1 MKIIY
6 HSLIAVLCALMVTLS
21 ACSTT
26 QDNMPTT
33 TETESIKAS
42 VAETE
47 VKSIVDPNEKITVG
61 TESQR
66 GFINDNVYHFDDGD
80 IHFSSYVPDSYDGTK
95 PYALF
100 ITLPGWEG
108 LYFQGVGANM
118 VEDFGTEAISYN
130 DEMIVLSTQLN
141 DWGEQ
146 SAKDAIALTEYFL
159 SHYNIDKSEVYLHG
173 YSGGGETGSLVM
185 GMRPELF
192 TAYLITSSQWD
203 GDLQVLADAK
213 KPVYMATGESDSYYG
228 SESLI
233 KAYNELYAIYEEQGL
248 SKDEI
253 DEILILDVKDQSY
266 YTERGYTDQHIGGM
280 AFAHDEAIMGWLFG
294 NH

>member
-1 MKIIY
+1 
-6 HSLIAVLCALMVTLS
+6 
-21 ACSTT
+21 
-26 QDNMPTT
+26 
-33 TETESIKAS
+33 
-42 VAETE
+42 
-47 VKSIVDPNEKITVG
+47 
-61 TESQR
+61 
-66 GFINDNVYHFDDGD
+66 
-80 IHFSSYVPDSYDGTK
+80 
-95 PYALF
+95 
-100 ITLPGWEG
+100 
-108 LYFQGVGANM
+108 
-118 VEDFGTEAISYN
+118 
-130 DEMIVLSTQLN
+130 
-141 DWGEQ
+141 
-146 SAKDAIALTEYFL
+146 
-159 SHYNIDKSEVYLHG
+159 
-173 YSGGGETGSLVM
+173 M

-266 YTERGYTDQHIGGM
+266 FTERGYTDQHMGGM